1 MTITGND
8 VALRKLRHLKLS
20 KMQRSAC
27 CPQEF
32 RFLVQDRS
40 VSYNQLASG
49 HRQSVTPR
57 FNSSQFV
64 ETQVCA
70 VSTGRQCDEVCGYFS
85 LPSSVDNLLWK
96 GFLYLCGVL
105 VAVMSV
111 LRKIQRV
118 GKRATKFQYTA
129 TYQSVVVEC
138 QRDKW

>member
-1 MTITGND
+1 
-8 VALRKLRHLKLS
+8 
-20 KMQRSAC
+20 MQWSAC

-32 RFLVQDRS
+32 LVQGS
-40 VSYNQLASG
+40 CNQLASG

-57 FNSSQFV
+57 FYSPQFV
-64 ETQVCA
+64 FEKQVCTL
-70 VSTGRQCDEVCGYFS
+70 STGRQCDEICDYSS
-85 LPSSVDNLLWK
+85 LLSAVGNLLWK

-105 VAVMSV
+105 VAAMSV